1 MPRRCLLV
9 IGLIVLG
16 SALGLTML
24 RRNAASAPATRL
36 PTPTQQWWRPAPGTT
51 WQWQL
56 SGRLDTNLAAQMYD
70 IDLFDN
76 DAAQVARLRR
86 QGRIVICYLN
96 AGAWE
101 AWRPDADRFPAALL
115 GAPLEGWPDERW
127 LDIRR
132 LDLLAPLIEAR
143 LDLCRAKGFH
153 GVEPDNIDAYANHS
167 GFALSAAD
175 QLAYNRWLAAAAHAR
190 GLSIGLKNDLEQIPQ
205 LLEHFD
211 WALNEQCFEYDEC
224 DALLPFIAAGKA
236 VFHVEYHLAPAQF
249 CSRAQ
254 QLGFSSLHKRPALDS
269 YRVACWEATAS
280 APTSAR

>member
-1 MPRRCLLV
+1 MLLGV
-9 IGLIVLG
+9 IVLG
-16 SALGLTML
+16 GLALGGALL
-24 RRNAASAPATRL
+24 PSGRPAP
-36 PTPTQQWWRPAPGTT
+36 PTPSPTAAPDWWRPAPGVT

-56 SGRLDTNLAAQMYD
+56 NGPLDLSIVAQMYD
-70 IDLFDN
+70 IDLFDS
-76 DAAQVARLRR
+76 DPAQIAALRQ

-101 AWRPDADRFPAALL
+101 AWRPDAASFPAALL

-153 GVEPDNIDAYANHS
+153 GVEADNVDAYANHS
-167 GFALSAAD
+167 GFPLTAAD

-205 LLEHFD
+205 LVDSFD

-236 VFHVEYHLAPAQF
+236 VFHVEYHLEPETF
-249 CSRAQ
+249 CPQAQ
-254 QLGFSSLHKRPALDS
+254 QRGFSSLHKRPTLDS
-269 YRVACWEATAS
+269 YRAACWEQPS
-280 APTSAR
+280 VSRSSVR